1 MHLEHHVDEA
11 VAGALVGRAVVDLC
25 VLGEHGL
32 AERVVDAVERAGVNV
47 VLVTDC
53 VFFYEFFKFSH
64 GFFLLS
70 MSSLLVS
77 FAYLRQR
84 RHICAMSASSS
95 AFLPVCVMI
104 CMPPICAV
112 QLASTMHQP

>member
-1 MHLEHHVDEA
+1 MVRGDHLAVHLEHHVDEA
-11 VAGALVGRAVVDLC
+11 VAGALVGRAVVDLR

-70 MSSLLVS
+70 VLSCWFPLLL
-77 FAYLRQR
+77 LRYGSGVT
-84 RHICAMSASSS
+84 SAR
-95 AFLPVCVMI
+95 
-104 CMPPICAV
+104 
-112 QLASTMHQP
+112 